1 VSANIT
7 PGDAPYHHYDLD
19 TQTVDYTLR
28 PSRSFADAVAHTWLI
43 MGEQPVSSIDLYG
56 LYSIAESLPDER
68 LGYFDYTFDDENDS
82 RRPRAGDLQ
91 CGVSGGVLG

>member
-1 VSANIT
+1 
-7 PGDAPYHHYDLD
+7 
-19 TQTVDYTLR
+19 
-28 PSRSFADAVAHTWLI
+28 

-82 RRPRAGDLQ
+82 LGDRVGRSAMLRRLWRTGTTA
-91 CGVSGGVLG
+91 C